1 MEFVIERKLWLICV
15 ANWVP
20 RNSFPDT
27 IIQDTVLFIGRP
39 ASRLVDF
46 HQSAELLQF

>member
-20 RNSFPDT
+20 RISFPDM
-27 IIQDTVLFIGRP
+27 IILDMVLFIGRP
-39 ASRLVDF
+39 AI
-46 HQSAELLQF
+46 